1 MTTRHCFALLAMT
14 ILTLSGYSLFTLHF
28 SALSIFCETTFLTPF
43 LQLTLAL
50 AIIILAAKAGGY
62 VAVRLRQPA
71 VLGELLVG
79 LILGPTLID
88 LVHLPFVSNPEL
100 LQEEISDLAALGVVF
115 LMFMAGLEVELSEML
130 RSGRASALS
139 GTIGV
144 IVPLFM
150 GAIVALP
157 FGYHGDAAW
166 FIGIILTATSVSIS
180 AQTLLELGVLRTR
193 EGLTLLGAAVVDDV
207 LVLIVLSIFLALNGS
222 DESIGLVLI
231 KMLVYLA
238 LSGLLGWF
246 VLPYVVA
253 WIDRQPISEGLT
265 AIVLCLILV
274 FAWSAEVM
282 GGLAAITGAF
292 IAGVGLGRSALR
304 EKIETKMRPI
314 TYGFLVPIFFVSIG
328 LEANVRA
335 IAGALLPFL
344 IVLFIVAVVS
354 KVIGAG
360 LGARLAGLNN
370 AESLR
375 VGVGMI
381 SRGEV
386 GLIVAGIG
394 VQQGIISA
402 EVFSMVVVLV
412 LLTTLITPLLLR
424 LVFPKMPAVSAPQVK
439 RSTST

>member
-1 MTTRHCFALLAMT
+1 V
-14 ILTLSGYSLFTLHF
+14 
-28 SALSIFCETTFLTPF
+28 SAF

-62 VAVRLRQPA
+62 IAVRLRQPA

-79 LILGPTLID
+79 LILGPTVID
-88 LVHLPFVSNPEL
+88 LVHLPFVSDPEL
-100 LQEEISDLAALGVVF
+100 LHEEINNLAALGVVF
-115 LMFMAGLEVELSEML
+115 LMFMAGLEIELGEML
-130 RSGRASALS
+130 HSGRASVLS
-139 GTIGV
+139 GILGV
-144 IVPLFM
+144 VAPLFM
-150 GAIVALP
+150 GAIAAMP
-157 FGYHGDAAW
+157 FGYSNQAAW

-207 LVLIVLSIFLALNGS
+207 LVLIVLSIFLTLGGS
-222 DESIGLVLI
+222 ASGEGSIIIIVG
-231 KMLVYLA
+231 KMIAYLA
-238 LSGLLGWF
+238 LSAALGWF
-246 VLPYVVA
+246 VLPGIVK

-265 AIVLCLILV
+265 AIVLFIILM

-292 IAGVGLGRSALR
+292 IAGVGLGRSHLR
-304 EKIETKMRPI
+304 DKIESKMRVI

-328 LEANVRA
+328 LEANLRA
-335 IAGALLPFL
+335 ITGSLLPFL
-344 IVLFIVAVVS
+344 IVLFVVAVLS

-370 AESLR
+370 ASSLR

-394 VQQGIISA
+394 VRQGIISQ
-402 EVFSMVVVLV
+402 EVFTVVVVLV

-424 LVFPKMPAVSAPQVK
+424 YVFPRPIASPAAV
-439 RSTST
+439 RSTATIKER

>member
-1 MTTRHCFALLAMT
+1 V
-14 ILTLSGYSLFTLHF
+14 
-28 SALSIFCETTFLTPF
+28 SAF

-62 VAVRLRQPA
+62 IAVRLRQPA

-79 LILGPTLID
+79 LILGPTVID
-88 LVHLPFVSNPEL
+88 LVHLPFVSDPEL
-100 LQEEISDLAALGVVF
+100 LHEEINNLASLGVVF
-115 LMFMAGLEVELSEML
+115 LMFMAGLEIELGEML
-130 RSGRASALS
+130 HSGRASVLS
-139 GTIGV
+139 GILGV
-144 IVPLFM
+144 VAPLFM
-150 GAIVALP
+150 GAIAAMP
-157 FGYHGDAAW
+157 FGYSNQAAW

-207 LVLIVLSIFLALNGS
+207 LVLIVLSIFLTLGGS
-222 DESIGLVLI
+222 ASGEGSIIIIVG
-231 KMLVYLA
+231 KMIAYLA
-238 LSGLLGWF
+238 LSAALGWF
-246 VLPYVVA
+246 VLPGIVK

-265 AIVLCLILV
+265 AIVLFIILM

-292 IAGVGLGRSALR
+292 IAGVGLGRSHLR
-304 EKIETKMRPI
+304 DKIESKMRVI

-328 LEANVRA
+328 LEANLRA
-335 IAGALLPFL
+335 ITGSLLPFL
-344 IVLFIVAVVS
+344 IVLFVVAVLS

-370 AESLR
+370 ASSLR

-394 VQQGIISA
+394 VRQGIISQ
-402 EVFSMVVVLV
+402 EVFTVVVVLV

-424 LVFPKMPAVSAPQVK
+424 YVFPRPIASAAPV
-439 RSTST
+439 RSTATIKER

>member
-1 MTTRHCFALLAMT
+1 M
-14 ILTLSGYSLFTLHF
+14 
-28 SALSIFCETTFLTPF
+28 
-43 LQLTLAL
+43 
-50 AIIILAAKAGGY
+50 
-62 VAVRLRQPA
+62 
-71 VLGELLVG
+71 LV
-79 LILGPTLID
+79 
-88 LVHLPFVSNPEL
+88 
-100 LQEEISDLAALGVVF
+100 
-115 LMFMAGLEVELSEML
+115 
-130 RSGRASALS
+130 
-139 GTIGV
+139 
-144 IVPLFM
+144 
-150 GAIVALP
+150 
-157 FGYHGDAAW
+157 
-166 FIGIILTATSVSIS
+166 
-180 AQTLLELGVLRTR
+180 
-193 EGLTLLGAAVVDDV
+193 
-207 LVLIVLSIFLALNGS
+207 VLSIFLALNGAE
-222 DESIGLVLI
+222 ESIGLVLI
-231 KMLVYLA
+231 KMLGYLT

-246 VLPYVVA
+246 VLPRVVT
-253 WIDRQPISEGLT
+253 WIDRQPISEGLI

-304 EKIETKMRPI
+304 DKIETKMRPI

-335 IAGALLPFL
+335 IAGTLLPFL
-344 IVLFIVAVVS
+344 VVLFAVAVVS
-354 KVIGAG
+354 KVVGAG

-394 VQQGIISA
+394 VQQGIISS

-412 LLTTLITPLLLR
+412 LLTTLVTPLLLR
-424 LVFPKMPAVSAPQVK
+424 QVFPKMPVASVPRVK

>member
-1 MTTRHCFALLAMT
+1 
-14 ILTLSGYSLFTLHF
+14 LS
-28 SALSIFCETTFLTPF
+28 AF

-79 LILGPTLID
+79 LILGPTVID
-88 LVHLPFVSNPEL
+88 LVHLPFVSNPVL
-100 LQEEISDLAALGVVF
+100 LKEEITDLATLGVVF
-115 LMFMAGLEVELSEML
+115 LMFMAGLEVELGEML
-130 RSGRASALS
+130 HTGRASLLS
-139 GTIGV
+139 GTLGV
-144 IVPLFM
+144 VAPLFM
-150 GAIVALP
+150 GAIAAVP
-157 FGYHGDAAW
+157 FGYSDQAAW

-207 LVLIVLSIFLALNGS
+207 LVLIVLSIFLALGGAATGEGS
-222 DESIGLVLI
+222 IIVVVAKMIGYLVLS
-231 KMLVYLA
+231 A
-238 LSGLLGWF
+238 ALGWF
-246 VLPYVVA
+246 VLPRVVA

-265 AIVLCLILV
+265 AIVLFIILV

-292 IAGVGLGRSALR
+292 IAGVGLGRSHLR
-304 EKIETKMRPI
+304 DKIESKMRVI

-328 LEANVRA
+328 LEADLRA
-335 IAGALLPFL
+335 ITGALLPFL

-360 LGARLAGLNN
+360 LGARLAGLDN
-370 AESLR
+370 AASLR

-394 VQQGIISA
+394 VQQGIISQD
-402 EVFSMVVVLV
+402 VFSMVVVLV
-412 LLTTLITPLLLR
+412 LLTTLITPLLLKQ
-424 LVFPKMPAVSAPQVK
+424 VFPKMIATPQVK
-439 RSTST
+439 RSVST

>member
-1 MTTRHCFALLAMT
+1 
-14 ILTLSGYSLFTLHF
+14 
-28 SALSIFCETTFLTPF
+28 LTPF
-43 LQLTLAL
+43 LQLTLAI

-62 VAVRLRQPA
+62 IAVRLRQPA

-100 LQEEISDLAALGVVF
+100 LQEEIADLAALGVVF

-157 FGYHGDAAW
+157 FGHTDQAAW

-207 LVLIVLSIFLALNGS
+207 LVLVVLSIFLALNGS
-222 DESIGLVLI
+222 DESIGAVLI

-246 VLPYVVA
+246 VLPRVVT

-265 AIVLCLILV
+265 AVVLCLILV

-292 IAGVGLGRSALR
+292 IAGVGLGRSVLR

-328 LEANVRA
+328 LEADLRA

-344 IVLFIVAVVS
+344 IVLFVVAVVS

-402 EVFSMVVVLV
+402 EIFSMVVVLV

-424 LVFPKMPAVSAPQVK
+424 WVFPKTIAAPQVK
-439 RSTST
+439 RSTSA